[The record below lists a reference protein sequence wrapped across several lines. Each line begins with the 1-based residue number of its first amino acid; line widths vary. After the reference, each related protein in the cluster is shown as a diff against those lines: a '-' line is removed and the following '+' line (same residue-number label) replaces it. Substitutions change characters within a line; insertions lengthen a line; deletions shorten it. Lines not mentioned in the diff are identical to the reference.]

1 MDRRDGRRIERAKER
16 ETGEYLFGGI
26 IFSGVTERRSNKQ
39 SFEITAFMYTSHF
52 IYMSK
57 QFAKVFKKCEIVLEP
72 GKKKQT
78 DRSRRFVMPRP
89 KISLMKIESRR
100 N

>member
-1 MDRRDGRRIERAKER
+1 MDRRDGGRIERAKER

-39 SFEITAFMYTSHF
+39 SFEITAFMYTSRF

-57 QFAKVFKKCEIVLEP
+57 QFAKVFKNAKSFWSQER
-72 GKKKQT
+72 KSKQT
-78 DRSRRFVMPRP
+78 EVDALLCQGR
-89 KISLMKIESRR
+89 KSL
-100 N
+100 